1 LLAFGFFAG
10 VNIMI
15 RNKTSPFKHCQGLSL
30 VELMIGMALGL
41 GVMLAAVM
49 AYHTL
54 RSSWLTMQ
62 SIDAMH
68 HNANAAFDNLQNS
81 IQGAGAIDLH
91 TEADGAATLPNNS
104 NTDWGATEGQQQSDS
119 LWVGHPRIFNPVDC
133 QGNRAGNHDLIRNS
147 YQRNSKNELTCKD
160 LNMLGST
167 YQALAEGVED
177 FQVQFA
183 ERHDPANSEASF
195 SLQWKRAD
203 QVELAAGVVAIEVCL
218 RLASTTVF
226 QAAAPNLLG
235 CQNETLIH
243 DGKLRRVYR
252 RIFVIRPH
260 LPSLS

>member
-1 LLAFGFFAG
+1 
-10 VNIMI
+10 MI

-30 VELMIGMALGL
+30 VELMISIALGL

-49 AYHTL
+49 AYHSL

-183 ERHDPANSEASF
+183 ERHTPANSEASF

-203 QVELAAGVVAIEVCL
+203 QVELAVGVVAIEVCL

>member
-1 LLAFGFFAG
+1 
-10 VNIMI
+10 MI

-30 VELMIGMALGL
+30 VELMISMALGL

-91 TEADGAATLPNNS
+91 TEVDGAATLPNNS

-183 ERHDPANSEASF
+183 ERHTPANSEASF

-203 QVELAAGVVAIEVCL
+203 QVELAVGVVAIEVCL

>member
-1 LLAFGFFAG
+1 LAFGFFAG

-15 RNKTSPFKHCQGLSL
+15 RNKTSPFKHCQGLNL

-81 IQGAGAIDLH
+81 IQGAGALDLR
-91 TEADGAATLPNNS
+91 TDADGMAILSSST
-104 NTDWGATEGQQQSDS
+104 NTDWGAAEGQQQSDS

-133 QGNRAGNHDLIRNS
+133 QGNRAGNHEQIHNS

-183 ERHDPANSEASF
+183 ERHDPANTEASF
-195 SLQWKRAD
+195 RLQWIRAD
-203 QVELAAGVVAIEVCL
+203 QVKLAAGVVAIEVCL
-218 RLASTTVF
+218 RLASATVI
-226 QAAAPNLLG
+226 QAANPNLLG

-243 DGKLRRVYR
+243 DGKLRRVFR

>member
-1 LLAFGFFAG
+1 MLKK
-10 VNIMI
+10 
-15 RNKTSPFKHCQGLSL
+15 KTSPLKHCQGLSL

-49 AYHTL
+49 AYHTM

-91 TEADGAATLPNNS
+91 TDADGVATLPRNS
-104 NTDWGATEGQQQSDS
+104 DADWGATEGQQQSDS
-119 LWVGHPRIFNPVDC
+119 LWVSHPRVLNTLDC

-147 YQRNSKNELTCKD
+147 YQLNSKNELTCKD
-160 LNMLGST
+160 LNPTGST

-177 FQVQFA
+177 FQLRFA
-183 ERHDPANSEASF
+183 ERHDPANTEASF
-195 SLQWKRAD
+195 GLQWKRAD
-203 QVELAAGVVAIEVCL
+203 QGMLAAGVVAIEVCL
-218 RLASTTVF
+218 RLASATVI
-226 QAAAPNLLG
+226 QAANPDLLG

-243 DGKLRRVYR
+243 DGKLRRVFR
-252 RIFVIRPH
+252 RIFVIRSH
-260 LPSLS
+260 LSSLS

>member
-1 LLAFGFFAG
+1 MS
-10 VNIMI
+10 NMMME
-15 RNKTSPFKHCQGLSL
+15 KTSPFKHCQGLSL
-30 VELMIGMALGL
+30 VELMIGIALGL
-41 GVMLAAVM
+41 GVMLGAVM

-54 RSSWLTMQ
+54 RSSWVTMQ

-81 IQGAGAIDLH
+81 VQGAGAIDLS
-91 TEADGAATLPNNS
+91 TDADGMAILSSST

-119 LWVGHPRIFNPVDC
+119 FWVSHPRIFNPLDC
-133 QGNRAGNHDLIRNS
+133 QGNRAVNHDLIRNS

-160 LNMLGST
+160 LNPTGST

-177 FQVQFA
+177 FQLRFA
-183 ERHDPANSEASF
+183 ERHDPANTEASF

-203 QVELAAGVVAIEVCL
+203 QVVVAAGVVAIEVCL
-218 RLASTTVF
+218 RLASATVI
-226 QAAAPNLLG
+226 QAANTNLLG

-243 DGKLRRVYR
+243 DGKLRHVFR

-260 LPSLS
+260 LSSLS